1 MPIQFIK
8 KQLSSESVKNVMV
21 LFSGSAV
28 AQAIP
33 VLSMIVL
40 TRIYPEDVFGIFFI
54 YSSSNLILAIIAT
67 LKFQLAIVLPKDDET
82 AFHLL
87 QFSIMLSFLM
97 AVLAFSVIY
106 ILHGFIVSLLNDN
119 RIGGWLYFLPV
130 SIFLTG
136 TIESTN
142 YWFNRNKQFKKISA
156 SRVIKSTG
164 LSITQLVLGFLKYT
178 SIGLIAGLLSGQ
190 FIAAVTNVIRVFH
203 VEKGRY
209 TRVTWKKIK
218 ILVKTY
224 RKIPLFNTLI
234 GLINNLS
241 NQLPVFLLS
250 NFYGVVI
257 TGYYGLANR
266 VVQIP
271 MGLIGNS
278 VGQVF
283 FQKASSKFN
292 EQGNIYAFVRKTYL
306 QLLKAGILPFALLF
320 IFAPVIFKIVFGPAW
335 EAAGQYAQILI
346 PWLFLAFMNA
356 PVSYI
361 VTVLSKQHALTIYEI
376 SLLIARFGALFAGY
390 RLWSDVIYS
399 IVLFSAVGWVF
410 NLFLIFYYLH
420 ISKTTTKAPVF

>member
-67 LKFQLAIVLPKDDET
+67 LKFQLAIVLPKDDES

-87 QFSIMLSFLM
+87 QFSILLSFLM
-97 AVLAFSVIY
+97 AVVTFSVIY
-106 ILHGFIVSLLNDN
+106 FLHDFIVSLLKDR
-119 RIGGWLYFLPV
+119 RIGGWLYFLPI
-130 SIFLTG
+130 SLFLTG

-142 YWFNRNKQFKKISA
+142 YWFNRTKQFKKISE
-156 SRVIKSTG
+156 SRIIKSTG
-164 LSITQLVLGFLKYT
+164 LSITQITLGVFKYT
-178 SIGLIAGLLSGQ
+178 SIGLITGLLAGQ
-190 FIAAVTNVIRVFH
+190 FIAALTNITRVIY
-203 VEKGRY
+203 VEKGRFSL
-209 TRVTWKKIK
+209 VSFKKIK
-218 ILVKTY
+218 NLVKTY

-234 GLINNLS
+234 GLINNVS

-266 VVQIP
+266 VVQTP

-283 FQKASSKFN
+283 FQKASSMFN
-292 EQGNIYAFVRKTYL
+292 EQGNIFAFVRKTYL
-306 QLLKAGILPFALLF
+306 QLLKVGVLPFALLF
-320 IFAPVIFKIVFGPAW
+320 IFAPVVFKIVFGSEW
-335 EAAGQYAQILI
+335 ESAGKYAQILV

-356 PVSYI
+356 PVSFI
-361 VTVLSKQHALTIYEI
+361 VTVLSKQHALTVYEVL
-376 SLLIARFGALFAGY
+376 LLIARFGALFIGY
-390 RLWSDVIYS
+390 RLWSDVVYT

-410 NLFLIFYYLH
+410 NFFLVFYYLH
-420 ISKTTTKAPVF
+420 ISKTTTKPPVS